1 MATDRRNE
9 DFLDFGDVKR
19 TRSTNLAQ
27 LTKLYKELEKNLIS
41 YENVEHVKQLYSKL
55 CERFEQFKLAH
66 LQCLDL
72 CTQSEVIANLEVN
85 YERCHENFVE
95 FRDRFSQYIAS
106 KKSHEEEIPEE
117 KREQHELERAQ
128 IEIKF
133 RQQVFN
139 QRSELEEANLEESV
153 WQEAVEEDTDNN
165 SGIMNIRNISQTAS
179 QTLQSSIHESE
190 KECIN
195 MNSIS
200 GQTAATDKPTM
211 NINNSTQGISAQS
224 GFSDVSVSS
233 IDSAFQRLA
242 STLHEGFNL
251 PKPELFTFNG
261 TPFDYS
267 KFIRNFETNIEGRIS
282 DDSLRLS
289 YLIQYCRGEA
299 KCCIEDCVL
308 LDSDEGY
315 KRARAILYSRYGRPH
330 VIARSFIEK
339 LVYGAQIKASDIEG
353 LSKLAL
359 EMQKCEIT
367 LSQLG
372 FNSDIDN
379 SENLKVY
386 C

>member
-1 MATDRRNE
+1 M
-9 DFLDFGDVKR
+9 
-19 TRSTNLAQ
+19 
-27 LTKLYKELEKNLIS
+27 
-41 YENVEHVKQLYSKL
+41 
-55 CERFEQFKLAH
+55 
-66 LQCLDL
+66 
-72 CTQSEVIANLEVN
+72 
-85 YERCHENFVE
+85 
-95 FRDRFSQYIAS
+95 
-106 KKSHEEEIPEE
+106 
-117 KREQHELERAQ
+117 
-128 IEIKF
+128 
-133 RQQVFN
+133 
-139 QRSELEEANLEESV
+139 EEANIEESV
-153 WQEAVEEDTDNN
+153 WQEAVEEDTDNT
-165 SGIMNIRNISQTAS
+165 SGIVNIRNISQTVS
-179 QTLQSSIHESE
+179 QTLQSSVPASE

-195 MNSIS
+195 MNSLS
-200 GQTAATDKPTM
+200 GQTAATDKPKM

-251 PKPELFTFNG
+251 PKPELLTFNG
-261 TPFDYS
+261 TPLDYS

-282 DDSLRLS
+282 DNSLRLS

-379 SENLKVY
+379 SENLRCIVKRFPMHMRTRWVDIAHSISESGREPSFF
-386 C
+386 

>member
-1 MATDRRNE
+1 M
-9 DFLDFGDVKR
+9 
-19 TRSTNLAQ
+19 
-27 LTKLYKELEKNLIS
+27 
-41 YENVEHVKQLYSKL
+41 
-55 CERFEQFKLAH
+55 
-66 LQCLDL
+66 
-72 CTQSEVIANLEVN
+72 
-85 YERCHENFVE
+85 
-95 FRDRFSQYIAS
+95 
-106 KKSHEEEIPEE
+106 
-117 KREQHELERAQ
+117 
-128 IEIKF
+128 
-133 RQQVFN
+133 
-139 QRSELEEANLEESV
+139 EEANLEESV

-165 SGIMNIRNISQTAS
+165 SGIMNIRNISQTVS

-200 GQTAATDKPTM
+200 GQTAATDKPKM

-224 GFSDVSVSS
+224 GFSD
-233 IDSAFQRLA
+233 
-242 STLHEGFNL
+242 
-251 PKPELFTFNG
+251 
-261 TPFDYS
+261 
-267 KFIRNFETNIEGRIS
+267 
-282 DDSLRLS
+282 
-289 YLIQYCRGEA
+289 YCRGEA

-379 SENLKVY
+379 SENLRCIVKRLPMHMRTRWVDIAHSISESGREPRFSDLAKFVDEKSRIASSMYGYDLCRENNQSKTDNRVFTSKHHNNDTVKSKVTMLSTQSLNNTAKYEHKCNCCTGTCVDLTSCSKFKSMSLDDRYKLVRMLKMCYNCLKGGIVLTIVENQKHALYLTVMLSIIFY
-386 C
+386 CIVGLSPVLIMQLPSLQLIAQLLKVL

>member
-1 MATDRRNE
+1 
-9 DFLDFGDVKR
+9 
-19 TRSTNLAQ
+19 
-27 LTKLYKELEKNLIS
+27 
-41 YENVEHVKQLYSKL
+41 
-55 CERFEQFKLAH
+55 
-66 LQCLDL
+66 
-72 CTQSEVIANLEVN
+72 
-85 YERCHENFVE
+85 
-95 FRDRFSQYIAS
+95 
-106 KKSHEEEIPEE
+106 
-117 KREQHELERAQ
+117 
-128 IEIKF
+128 
-133 RQQVFN
+133 
-139 QRSELEEANLEESV
+139 
-153 WQEAVEEDTDNN
+153 
-165 SGIMNIRNISQTAS
+165 
-179 QTLQSSIHESE
+179 
-190 KECIN
+190 
-195 MNSIS
+195 
-200 GQTAATDKPTM
+200 M

-251 PKPELFTFNG
+251 PKPELLTFNG
-261 TPFDYS
+261 TPLDYS

-282 DDSLRLS
+282 DNSLRLS

-379 SENLKVY
+379 SENLRCIVKRLSNAYENKMGRY
-386 C
+386 CSFN

>member
-1 MATDRRNE
+1 
-9 DFLDFGDVKR
+9 
-19 TRSTNLAQ
+19 
-27 LTKLYKELEKNLIS
+27 
-41 YENVEHVKQLYSKL
+41 
-55 CERFEQFKLAH
+55 
-66 LQCLDL
+66 
-72 CTQSEVIANLEVN
+72 
-85 YERCHENFVE
+85 
-95 FRDRFSQYIAS
+95 
-106 KKSHEEEIPEE
+106 
-117 KREQHELERAQ
+117 
-128 IEIKF
+128 
-133 RQQVFN
+133 
-139 QRSELEEANLEESV
+139 
-153 WQEAVEEDTDNN
+153 
-165 SGIMNIRNISQTAS
+165 MNIRNISQTVS

-251 PKPELFTFNG
+251 PKPELLTFNG
-261 TPFDYS
+261 TPLDYS

-282 DDSLRLS
+282 DNSLRLS

-359 EMQKCEIT
+359 EMQKYEIT

-379 SENLKVY
+379 SENLRCIVKRLPMHMRTRWVDIAHSISESGREPGFSDLAKFVDEKSRIASSMY
-386 C
+386 GYDLCR

>member
-1 MATDRRNE
+1 MVISNYVFGLAIKQFERVYKDCLDRRQTHEQWILNLRYNNKASNE
-9 DFLDFGDVKR
+9 YLEYLQ
-19 TRSTNLAQ
+19 NC
-27 LTKLYKELEKNLIS
+27 TKFNTELKLRKLSEHHELE
-41 YENVEHVKQLYSKL
+41 
-55 CERFEQFKLAH
+55 
-66 LQCLDL
+66 
-72 CTQSEVIANLEVN
+72 
-85 YERCHENFVE
+85 
-95 FRDRFSQYIAS
+95 
-106 KKSHEEEIPEE
+106 
-117 KREQHELERAQ
+117 REQHELERAQ

-133 RQQVFN
+133 RQQIFN
-139 QRSELEEANLEESV
+139 QRSEMEEANLEESV

-165 SGIMNIRNISQTAS
+165 SGIINIRNISQTVS

-251 PKPELFTFNG
+251 PKPDLLTFNG
-261 TPFDYS
+261 TSLDYS
-267 KFIRNFETNIEGRIS
+267 KFIWNFETNIEGRIS
-282 DDSLRLS
+282 DNSLRLS

-315 KRARAILYSRYGRPH
+315 KRARAILYSRYGRLH
-330 VIARSFIEK
+330 VIAI
-339 LVYGAQIKASDIEG
+339 Y
-353 LSKLAL
+353 
-359 EMQKCEIT
+359 
-367 LSQLG
+367 
-372 FNSDIDN
+372 
-379 SENLKVY
+379 
-386 C
+386 